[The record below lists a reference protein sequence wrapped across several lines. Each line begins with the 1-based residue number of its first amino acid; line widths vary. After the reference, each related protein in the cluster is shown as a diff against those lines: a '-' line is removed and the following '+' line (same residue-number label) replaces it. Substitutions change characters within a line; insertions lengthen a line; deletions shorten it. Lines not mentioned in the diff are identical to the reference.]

1 MAQKT
6 ATAGQATPAVR
17 DAAAQNSFI
26 LRLRDW
32 AATPAGRV
40 WVDAGY
46 IWVATRAIFLLL
58 TYLVPGLLLRNAN
71 TSDVASMLNRWV
83 TQDGVHLAYLAQYG
97 YNSSLW
103 RANFWPMMPLL
114 EHILGPVFG
123 GNYGFAG
130 TFVSNVSFLG
140 ALAALRWL
148 TERELDLASARR
160 ATLYLAIFPTA
171 FYFFAPYTESLFL
184 CFSISAFAAMRDR
197 RWLLAGVLGCLA
209 MLTRSVGVVLV
220 VPFAVEF
227 VQAWRARAARWWQAA
242 PIALIPLAAA
252 IYSGYLWAQHDP
264 PLAYAHA
271 TGTGQWARSLQWPWT
286 PLVWGIEGLRHPGNS
301 HAITLTHL
309 VLNLGATVVFVALA
323 VIVLRTLPLS
333 YGLYALAIIS
343 SFLFFPVNNPIFATQ
358 GNGRYVLM
366 LFPAFMVLGSLVRRP
381 RIHEAL
387 LLLML
392 PMLAIAAAHFLL
404 GLANG

>member
-1 MAQKT
+1 MAQKA
-6 ATAGQATPAVR
+6 ATVGQASPAVR
-17 DAAAQNSFI
+17 DAAAQNS
-26 LRLRDW
+26 LVMRLRDW
-32 AATPAGRV
+32 AATPAGQV

-46 IWVATRAIFLLL
+46 IWAATRAIFLLL
-58 TYLVPGLLLRNAN
+58 TYLVPGLLVRSAN
-71 TSDVASMLNRWV
+71 TFDVAGMLNRWV
-83 TQDGVHLAYLAQYG
+83 TQDGAHLAYLAQNG
-97 YNSSLW
+97 YNNSLW

-130 TFVSNVSFLG
+130 MFVSNISFLG
-140 ALAALRWL
+140 ALAALRRL

-227 VQAWRARAARWWQAA
+227 FQAWRARAARWWQAA

-264 PLAYAHA
+264 PLAYVHA

-286 PLVWGIEGLRHPGNS
+286 PLVWGIEGLRHPGSS

-333 YGLYALAIIS
+333 YGLYALAIIG
-343 SFLFFPVNNPIFATQ
+343 SFLLFPVNNPVFAAQ

-366 LFPAFMVLGSLVRRP
+366 LFPAFIVLGSLVRRP

-392 PMLAIAAAHFLL
+392 PVLAIAAAHFLL
-404 GLANG
+404 GLASG